1 MSATLYL
8 IPTSLGQT
16 RPGLFASEHIVL
28 CSTLKLFFVEREKS
42 ARAFLKELEL
52 GVDQSALRILEFDK
66 HEPEKGLEEMIQL
79 LQSGQDAGLM
89 SEAGLPCVGDPGYL
103 LVRKAQKAGI
113 KVLPLPGPSSFM
125 LALMGSGFSGQQFCF
140 RGYLPI
146 DKAERRQL
154 IKKMQKEA
162 TEGNTQIFMETPYRN
177 MKLLEELL
185 ETLPENSPLC
195 IACDLSLPS
204 EMLQTKS
211 IAQWKKNPPDL
222 HKRPTVFLLGK

>member
-8 IPTSLGQT
+8 IPTSLGHT
-16 RPGLFASEHIVL
+16 RAGLFASEHLAL
-28 CSTLKLFFVEREKS
+28 CRSLKLFFVEREKS

-52 GVDQSALRILEFDK
+52 GVDQSALRMLELDK
-66 HEPEKGLEEMIQL
+66 HQPENGLEEMLQL
-79 LQSGQDAGLM
+79 LQSGHDAGLM

-103 LVRKAQKAGI
+103 LVRKAQKAGV
-113 KVLPLPGPSSFM
+113 KVQPLPGPSSFM
-125 LALMGSGFSGQQFCF
+125 LALMGSGFSGQQFSF

-154 IKKMQKEA
+154 IKQMQKEA
-162 TEGNTQIFMETPYRN
+162 SKGHTQIFMETPYRN

-185 ETLPENSPLC
+185 ESLPVNSPLC
-195 IACDLSLPS
+195 IACDLSLPT

-222 HKRPTVFLLGK
+222 QKRPTVFLLGQ